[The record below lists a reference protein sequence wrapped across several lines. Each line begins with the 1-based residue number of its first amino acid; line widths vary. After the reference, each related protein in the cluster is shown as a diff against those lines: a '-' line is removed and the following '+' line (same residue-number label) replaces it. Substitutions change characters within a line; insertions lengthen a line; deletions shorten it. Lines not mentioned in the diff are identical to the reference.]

1 MEALSAEAAT
11 ISYSATGDVFQYI
24 YSVLMTK
31 NHQNFQSRCLVYE
44 FAFTSIFL
52 TILIMVTEE
61 LIKEKLWLLPFFM
74 AVATYCYYEKVR
86 RTMRTT
92 IVSYLLKEF

>member
-1 MEALSAEAAT
+1 MEALLAEAAT

-74 AVATYCYYEKVR
+74 AVAT
-86 RTMRTT
+86 
-92 IVSYLLKEF
+92 